1 MKEMKY
7 LAAILVVLL
16 LHSCNSEL
24 KSRKE
29 LESLLN
35 SEQTERYV
43 AGIACMRYISY
54 PESDYRYSK
63 KLVKKLLSLGFFA
76 ESISAVDVLLN
87 RFPQDPELYYL
98 HGLGYHNLL
107 QYELAMESFSQAEKM
122 QPDNKNIL
130 NQGSSVQKEEKV
142 WNEIDSLNQL
152 LINTSDTYDI
162 LLNRAE
168 LFFSI
173 KQYDAVLYDL
183 GAVSKI
189 GSANDSLYFT
199 STISSLNQGG
209 GNNSVEILTDMI
221 EHFRE
226 MKDLH

>member
-7 LAAILVVLL
+7 LASILVVLL

-29 LESLLN
+29 VELLLN
-35 SEQTERYV
+35 SEHTERYM
-43 AGIACMRYISY
+43 AGIACMRYISH

-63 KLVKKLLSLGFFA
+63 NLVKKLLSLGFFA
-76 ESISAVDVLLN
+76 ESINAVDVLLN

-107 QYELAMESFSQAEKM
+107 QYELAMESFSQAGKM
-122 QPDNKNIL
+122 QPDNKNIS
-130 NQGSSVQKEEKV
+130 NQGMSVQKEEKV
-142 WNEIDSLNQL
+142 WNEIDSLNQS
-152 LINTSDTYDI
+152 LINTSDTFDI
-162 LLNRAE
+162 LLDRAE
-168 LFFSI
+168 LFFRI

-183 GAVSKI
+183 GAVSKM

-199 STISSLNQGG
+199 STVSSLYQGG
-209 GNNSVEILTDMI
+209 GRQSVEILTDMM
-221 EHFRE
+221 EHFRT